1 MTVSSACSSPGPSL
15 STVVGGDSELPPA
28 PIYSHGALTGQAF
41 GDGTCAELLRVADW
55 MCERDGR
62 PTLGA
67 LALLADSATG
77 WSVSTRLTAGTS
89 MVTAQL
95 RLELFDGVPR
105 EVPVFNIRAQA
116 VHADA
121 EVAFARADLTA
132 DRGRPVGMTTMRSAL
147 VPHPAT
153 QDGFAERAG
162 AVVPRLPEGFV
173 DDVLDTE
180 FREASA
186 QRTEVAVRTRP
197 QLANLAGN
205 IHGGVVVMM
214 AERAIVPLLASIGDP
229 AAFRPLDIDIVYAR
243 PLEADD
249 TIATASAAVLT
260 TTRRFVQLSVLVTR
274 PDGRVAATVRAAY
287 ARPA

>member
-1 MTVSSACSSPGPSL
+1 MTSPSPSTPIVSL
-15 STVVGGDSELPPA
+15 LDEVIDDSEMPPS

-41 GDGTCAELLRVADW
+41 GDGTCTELLRVADW

-62 PTLGA
+62 PAVGA

-77 WSVSTRLTAGTS
+77 WSVSTRLPAGTS

-95 RLELFDGVPR
+95 RLELYEGVPR
-105 EVPVFNIRAQA
+105 EVPVFHIRAQA

-121 EVAFARADLTA
+121 QVAFGRADLTT

-153 QDGFAERAG
+153 RDGFAERIG
-162 AVVPRLPEGFV
+162 AVVPPLPAGHV
-173 DDVLDTE
+173 DDLLETQV
-180 FREASA
+180 REASA
-186 QRTEVAVRTRP
+186 QRAEVAVRARP
-197 QLANLAGN
+197 QLANLSGKV
-205 IHGGVVVMM
+205 HGGVVVMM
-214 AERAIVPLLASIGDP
+214 AERAIVPLLASLGAP
-229 AAFRPLDIDIVYAR
+229 AAFRPLDIDVVYAR
-243 PLEADD
+243 PLDADD
-249 TIATASAAVLT
+249 SIATASAAFVT
-260 TTRRFVQLSVLVTR
+260 STRRFVQLSGLVTR